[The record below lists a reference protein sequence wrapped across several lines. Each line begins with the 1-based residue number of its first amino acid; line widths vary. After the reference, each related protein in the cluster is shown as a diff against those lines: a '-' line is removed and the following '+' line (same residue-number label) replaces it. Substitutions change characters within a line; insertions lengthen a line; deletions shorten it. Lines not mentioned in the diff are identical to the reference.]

1 MRIEECLHN
10 RILYSDITGYYLI
23 HGQNEKKNIH
33 RWKPI
38 LETDGRGYYTRQ
50 EFVVP
55 HIGATADTVYL
66 SEEDRDNIRKEFTMK
81 PYDDDETLARNV
93 LERTKNIAND
103 EKEKTLIAW
112 FDDKLNLAA
121 DTTAYFMFRP
131 EMNWKLEDVAY
142 YLQGYIMLE
151 YDGIIVNVSTTRTRN
166 TFHELYCSKPNENLL
181 VFLTTSFQIHYYTV
195 GKQSRE

>member
-1 MRIEECLHN
+1 M
-10 RILYSDITGYYLI
+10 
-23 HGQNEKKNIH
+23 
-33 RWKPI
+33 
-38 LETDGRGYYTRQ
+38 
-50 EFVVP
+50 P

-66 SEEDRDNIRKEFTMK
+66 SEEDRENIRKDFMMK
-81 PYDDDETLARNV
+81 PYDDYETLARNV

-121 DTTAYFMFRP
+121 DTTAYFMFNP

-151 YDGIIVNVSTTRTRN
+151 YDGIIVNVSITRTRK
-166 TFHELYCSKPNENLL
+166 TFHELYCSKHNENIL
-181 VFLTTSFQIHYYTV
+181 VFLTNSFLIHYYTV
-195 GKQSRE
+195 GK

>member
-1 MRIEECLHN
+1 M
-10 RILYSDITGYYLI
+10 
-23 HGQNEKKNIH
+23 
-33 RWKPI
+33 
-38 LETDGRGYYTRQ
+38 
-50 EFVVP
+50 P

-66 SEEDRDNIRKEFTMK
+66 SEEDRENIRKDFMMK
-81 PYDDDETLARNV
+81 PYDDYETLARNV

-121 DTTAYFMFRP
+121 DTTAYFMFNP

-151 YDGIIVNVSTTRTRN
+151 YDGIIVNVSTTLTRN
-166 TFHELYCSKPNENLL
+166 TFHESHCSKPNENLL
-181 VFLTTSFQIHYYTV
+181 VFLTTSILLYSGQV
-195 GKQSRE
+195 KSRMITFDQLQWSKSFYQVK